1 MEIDRRRKDNA
12 HGRRSTHRHGIP
24 RATRRLEMR
33 FAPPPPSIP
42 TPLPFM
48 LNCPPTC
55 LTHPPESVHLDDNIF
70 VDHCQCFATC
80 KSHCLTTHHST
91 PCFVNTARTCFA
103 YVCLPALSCPC
114 AFFGRDLLACMG
126 HLIFYFL
133 CKHTSAALR
142 HVCSCAR
149 MWVWVWVRP
158 CVCKI
163 QLQDRTRSLT
173 QGRPTQ

>member
-1 MEIDRRRKDNA
+1 
-12 HGRRSTHRHGIP
+12 
-24 RATRRLEMR
+24 MR

-55 LTHPPESVHLDDNIF
+55 LAHPPESVHLDALF
-70 VDHCQCFATC
+70 L
-80 KSHCLTTHHST
+80 LTIANASQLANHIVSQHTTAHPVLST
-91 PCFVNTARTCFA
+91 RPGLVFA

-149 MWVWVWVRP
+149 MCVWVWVRP